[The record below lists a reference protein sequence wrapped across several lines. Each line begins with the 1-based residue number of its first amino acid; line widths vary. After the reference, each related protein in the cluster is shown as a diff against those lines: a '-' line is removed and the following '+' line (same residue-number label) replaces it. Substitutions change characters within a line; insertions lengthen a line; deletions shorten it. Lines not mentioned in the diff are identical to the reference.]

1 MYLHN
6 RRDLGSLI
14 RSLRKKKGW
23 TQEELATQLGKTR
36 RWMMQV
42 ELGQTNADIATI
54 LRALRMLG
62 VRLRIEDVP
71 ESNPDAD
78 IAAVLLRTARGG
90 SQ

>member
-62 VRLRIEDVP
+62 VRLRIEDLP

-78 IAAVLLRTARGG
+78 ITAVLLRTARGE

>member
-62 VRLRIEDVP
+62 VRLRIEHMP

>member
-62 VRLRIEDVP
+62 VRLRIEDLP

-78 IAAVLLRTARGG
+78 IAAVLLRTARGE

>member
-23 TQEELATQLGKTR
+23 TQEELATELGKTR

-78 IAAVLLRTARGG
+78 IAAVLLRTTRGG